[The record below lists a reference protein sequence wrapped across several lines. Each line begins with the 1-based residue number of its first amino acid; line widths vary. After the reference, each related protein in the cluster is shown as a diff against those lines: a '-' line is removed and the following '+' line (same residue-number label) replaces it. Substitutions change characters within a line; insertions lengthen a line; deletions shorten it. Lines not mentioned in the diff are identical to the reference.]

1 MAGEL
6 TVLSVLICGL
16 GLVAGVS
23 NMITMTYIALTR
35 MWKPSFGKLLFNM
48 AVAGS
53 RVQYFRHGILITSSA
68 AYRVGQ

>member
-1 MAGEL
+1 MGSEL

-48 AVAGS
+48 AVAGT
-53 RVQYFRHGILITSSA
+53 VEYFRQSIPITSSA
-68 AYRVGQ
+68 G